1 MIASLSAM
9 YGPRST
15 RPVPTAPRS
24 SFDSLDTPMVIATW
38 RQGDAALALNQS
50 PYSGEFS
57 LVITSTALEALAR
70 KAQATAVTMD
80 AREAPAREAAR
91 AKEQAD
97 AARAT
102 AEKTRTTNKAT
113 FKP

>member
-1 MIASLSAM
+1 M
-9 YGPRST
+9 YGPRSPQRPGASRPAFDRLVT
-15 RPVPTAPRS
+15 RTVLA
-24 SFDSLDTPMVIATW
+24 LW
-38 RQGDAALALNQS
+38 HQGDTTLTLNTS
-50 PYSGEFS
+50 TYSGAFG
-57 LVITSTALEALAR
+57 LIITSSPLEVLAR

-91 AKEQAD
+91 AKEEAD
-97 AARAT
+97 AARTA

>member
-1 MIASLSAM
+1 
-9 YGPRST
+9 
-15 RPVPTAPRS
+15 
-24 SFDSLDTPMVIATW
+24 VIATW
-38 RQGDAALALNQS
+38 RHGDATITHNHT
-50 PYSGEFS
+50 PYSGTYS
-57 LVITSTALEALAR
+57 LIITSIALEALAR

-97 AARAT
+97 AARAG
-102 AEKTRTTNKAT
+102 AEKTRTTNKDT